1 MEEYARIIVFLGYL
15 SNRGYIK
22 RESLRIASDGC
33 SNIYMRW
40 NDMENV
46 HIIYGAGYGKTAA
59 AMGLAVKAAGAGQTV
74 TIVQFLKGSDAD
86 YSILSQF
93 EEIQFFTFEN
103 SEKPYGQ
110 LTFEE
115 QEEQRAKAKN
125 SFHYAKK
132 VIDTGSADVVILD
145 EVLGLMDYNIF
156 CTEDFEELLSVDS
169 DVKVILTGRCCP
181 DAIKRKASMLSH
193 IEAN

>member
-15 SNRGYIK
+15 SNRGYIE

-40 NDMENV
+40 SDMENV

>member
-1 MEEYARIIVFLGYL
+1 M
-15 SNRGYIK
+15 K
-22 RESLRIASDGC
+22 
-33 SNIYMRW
+33 
-40 NDMENV
+40 NV

-93 EEIQFFTFEN
+93 DEIQFFTFEN

-115 QEEQRAKAKN
+115 REEQRAKAKN

-156 CTEDFEELLSVDS
+156 CTEDFEELLSADS

>member
-15 SNRGYIK
+15 SNRCYIE
-22 RESLRIASDGC
+22 RESLRIASVGC

-40 NDMENV
+40 KDMENV

-93 EEIQFFTFEN
+93 DEIQFFTFEN

-115 QEEQRAKAKN
+115 REEQRAKAKN

-156 CTEDFEELLSVDS
+156 CTEDFEELLSADS

-181 DAIKRKASMLSH
+181 DAIRRKASMLSH

>member
-1 MEEYARIIVFLGYL
+1 
-15 SNRGYIK
+15 
-22 RESLRIASDGC
+22 
-33 SNIYMRW
+33 
-40 NDMENV
+40 MENV

-59 AMGLAVKAAGAGQTV
+59 AMGLAVKAAGAGETV
-74 TIVQFLKGSDAD
+74 TIVQFLKGTDAD

-93 EEIQFFTFEN
+93 DEINFFTFEN

-110 LTFEE
+110 LSFEE
-115 QEEQRAKAKN
+115 REEQRAKVKN

-145 EVLGLMDYNIF
+145 EVLGLLDYNIL
-156 CTEDFEELLSVDS
+156 FEEEIAELLRTNS
-169 DVKVILTGRCCP
+169 KVSLILTGRNCP
-181 DAIKRKASMLSH
+181 DALKKKASMLSR

>member
-1 MEEYARIIVFLGYL
+1 
-15 SNRGYIK
+15 
-22 RESLRIASDGC
+22 
-33 SNIYMRW
+33 
-40 NDMENV
+40 MENV

-93 EEIQFFTFEN
+93 DEIQFFTFEN

-115 QEEQRAKAKN
+115 REEQRAKAKN

-132 VIDTGSADVVILD
+132 TFKFSWIKENPGSPSLPPQ
-145 EVLGLMDYNIF
+145 EMKQ
-156 CTEDFEELLSVDS
+156 TECAS
-169 DVKVILTGRCCP
+169 CP
-181 DAIKRKASMLSH
+181 GFLK
-193 IEAN
+193 E

>member
-1 MEEYARIIVFLGYL
+1 M
-15 SNRGYIK
+15 K
-22 RESLRIASDGC
+22 
-33 SNIYMRW
+33 
-40 NDMENV
+40 NV

-93 EEIQFFTFEN
+93 DEINFFTFEN

-110 LTFEE
+110 LSFEE
-115 QEEQRAKAKN
+115 REEQRAKAKN

-156 CTEDFEELLSVDS
+156 CIEDFEELLSVDS
-169 DVKVILTGRCCP
+169 EVSLILTGRSCP
-181 DAIKRKASMLSH
+181 DAIKRKAAVLSH

>member
-1 MEEYARIIVFLGYL
+1 M
-15 SNRGYIK
+15 K
-22 RESLRIASDGC
+22 
-33 SNIYMRW
+33 
-40 NDMENV
+40 NV

-59 AMGLAVKAAGAGQTV
+59 AMGFAVKAAGAGQTV

-86 YSILSQF
+86 CSILSQF
-93 EEIQFFTFEN
+93 DEIRFFTFEN

-115 QEEQRAKAKN
+115 REEQRAKAKN
-125 SFHYAKK
+125 RFHYAKK

-156 CTEDFEELLSVDS
+156 CTEDFEELLSIDS

>member
-1 MEEYARIIVFLGYL
+1 
-15 SNRGYIK
+15 
-22 RESLRIASDGC
+22 
-33 SNIYMRW
+33 
-40 NDMENV
+40 MENV

-59 AMGLAVKAAGAGQTV
+59 AMGLAVKAAGAGETV
-74 TIVQFLKGSDAD
+74 TIVQFLKGTDAD

-93 EEIQFFTFEN
+93 DEINFFTFEN

-115 QEEQRAKAKN
+115 REEQRAKAKN

-145 EVLGLMDYNIF
+145 EVLGLLDYNIL
-156 CTEDFEELLSVDS
+156 FEEEIAELLRTNS
-169 DVKVILTGRCCP
+169 KVNLILTGRNCP
-181 DAIKRKASMLSH
+181 DALKKKASMLSR
-193 IEAN
+193 IEAS

>member
-1 MEEYARIIVFLGYL
+1 
-15 SNRGYIK
+15 
-22 RESLRIASDGC
+22 
-33 SNIYMRW
+33 
-40 NDMENV
+40 MENV
-46 HIIYGAGYGKTAA
+46 HIIYGTGYGKTAA
-59 AMGLAVKAAGAGQTV
+59 AMGLAVKAAGAGETV
-74 TIVQFLKGSDAD
+74 TIVQFLKGTDAD

-93 EEIQFFTFEN
+93 DEIKFFTFEN

-115 QEEQRAKAKN
+115 REEQRAKAKN

-145 EVLGLMDYNIF
+145 EVLGLMDYNILYV
-156 CTEDFEELLSVDS
+156 EDFEELLNSS
-169 DVKVILTGRCCP
+169 SNVKLIITGRNCP
-181 DAIKRKASMLSH
+181 DTLKKKASILSH